1 MIKRFLKKYNILNI
15 FGLAIGII
23 CAGVIFLW
31 VEDEVQFD
39 SANQKKDRLY
49 VVLSN
54 WNYDKYIQT
63 FWSSS
68 GALAPAMKA
77 DIPGVVNTC
86 RMTEAWA
93 PPLISYGD
101 KSLYMEGKYAD
112 PAVFNMLTI
121 PFVAGGIFNEL
132 HAIVITEKM
141 AKAVFGDEKNAVGKS
156 LKIDNK
162 DAYVVSGV
170 MKDWPSNVTFKPE
183 WLAPFEVVEKSNPF
197 YASWGSNSLTTVVEL
212 APNAN
217 VDAINKQLYNFV
229 QQHLPTAVNHL
240 FLHPMSRWRLYSD
253 FDNGKPA
260 GGRIQYVRMFSL
272 IAWIILFIA
281 CINFMNLATA
291 ASEKRAREVG
301 VRKVMGA
308 SKQGLIMRFM
318 GEAILTTA
326 IACVVA
332 VMMIWTLLPF
342 CNRMLEKEL
351 SINILAPAHIAAL
364 LGIILICGLVAG
376 SYPALYLSSFNPVL
390 VLKGNKRTTGSAAW
404 IRKGLV
410 ILQFTISIVLI
421 ISTIIIYQQVRHVK
435 GRDMGFDKRNIV
447 GMNITKVVVQSFPAI
462 KQDLLNT
469 GVVESVALADHAVI
483 YGGNNTDDISWD
495 GKPQTQRV
503 LISVRPVS
511 AEYLSTMKMKFK
523 EGRDFRAGDSA
534 NVIITE
540 STAKLLGQ
548 GSVIGKTMNVPWDVN
563 GKTVERR
570 FPIVGVVKD
579 YVYGDMYGSPDPVV
593 FFCMPSVAN
602 ILYMRLKAN
611 VSPDKALA
619 QVGAVMEK
627 DNPAYPFDYIM
638 MENQFNALF
647 TGETL
652 INRLSTVFAVIAIMI
667 SCLGLFGLATYMA
680 ERRTREVG
688 IRKVLGASTAGITT
702 LLSKDFLKLV
712 GIAVL
717 LAFPLAWY
725 AMTMWLQQYK
735 YRVDM
740 QWWVF
745 VLAGVMAMFI
755 SLFTISFQSIR
766 AALMNPVK
774 SLRAE

>member
-1 MIKRFLKKYNILNI
+1 MIKRFLKKYSILNI

-39 SANQKKDRLY
+39 SVNQKKDRLY
-49 VVLSN
+49 AVLGK
-54 WNYDKYIQT
+54 WDYDKYIQT

-77 DIPGVVNTC
+77 DIPGVANTF
-86 RMTEAWA
+86 RMTEGWA

-101 KSLYMEGKYAD
+101 KSVYVAGRYAD
-112 PAVFNMLTI
+112 PSVFNMLTI
-121 PFVAGGIFNEL
+121 PFVAGGTFNEL
-132 HAIVITEKM
+132 HSIVITEKL
-141 AKAVFGDEKNAVGKS
+141 AKKVFGEEKNVVGKS
-156 LKIDNK
+156 LKMDNK

-170 MKDWPSNVTFKPE
+170 IKDWPSNVTIRPE
-183 WLAPFEVVEKSNPF
+183 WIAPFEVVEKSNAF
-197 YASWGSNSLTTVVEL
+197 YSNWGSNSLTTVVEL

-217 VDAINKQLYNFV
+217 LDAVNKQLYNFV
-229 QQHLPTAVNHL
+229 QQHLPTAVNHA
-240 FLHPMSRWRLYSD
+240 FLHPMTKWRLYSD
-253 FDNGKPA
+253 FDNGKPS
-260 GGRIQYVRMFSL
+260 GGRIQYVRMFTL

-308 SKQGLIMRFM
+308 SKRGLILRFM
-318 GEAILTTA
+318 GEAIITTA
-326 IACVVA
+326 IACVLALV
-332 VMMIWTLLPF
+332 MIWTLLPY
-342 CNRMLEKEL
+342 CNLILEKEL
-351 SINILAPAHIAAL
+351 SINILAPAHVAAL
-364 LGIILICGLVAG
+364 LGIVLICGLVAG
-376 SYPALYLSSFNPVL
+376 SYPALYLSSFNPVS
-390 VLKGNKRTTGSAAW
+390 VLKGNKRATGSAAW

-410 ILQFTISIVLI
+410 ILQFTVSIVLI
-421 ISTIIIYQQVRHVK
+421 ISTIIIYQQVSHVK
-435 GRDMGFDKRNIV
+435 GRDMGFDKRNVV
-447 GMNITKVVVQSFPAI
+447 GMNITKEVVQSFPVI

-469 GVVESVALADHAVI
+469 GVVEAVAMADHATI
-483 YGGNNTDDISWD
+483 YGGNNTDDIGWE
-495 GKPQTQRV
+495 GKSPTQKV
-503 LISVRPVS
+503 LISVRSVS
-511 AEYLSTMKMKFK
+511 AEYLSTMKMQFK
-523 EGRDFRAGDSA
+523 EGRDFRAGDSV

-548 GSVIGKTMNVPWDVN
+548 GSVIGKSMIVPWEVN
-563 GKTVERR
+563 GKAVERP

-579 YVYGDMYGSPDPVV
+579 YLYGDMYGSPDPVV
-593 FFCMPSVAN
+593 FFCIPTAAN
-602 ILYMRLKAN
+602 ILYMRLKVDVA
-611 VSPDKALA
+611 PEKALA
-619 QVGAVMEK
+619 KVGAVMEK
-627 DNPAYPFDYIM
+627 DNPAYPFDYIV
-638 MENQFNALF
+638 MENQFNELF
-647 TGETL
+647 TSETL
-652 INRLSTVFAVIAIMI
+652 INRLATVFAVIAILI

-712 GIAVL
+712 GIAVV

-725 AMTMWLQQYK
+725 AMSTWLQQYT
-735 YRVDM
+735 YRVDIH
-740 QWWVF
+740 WWVF
-745 VLAGVMAMFI
+745 VLAGGMAMII

-766 AALMNPVK
+766 AALMDPVK